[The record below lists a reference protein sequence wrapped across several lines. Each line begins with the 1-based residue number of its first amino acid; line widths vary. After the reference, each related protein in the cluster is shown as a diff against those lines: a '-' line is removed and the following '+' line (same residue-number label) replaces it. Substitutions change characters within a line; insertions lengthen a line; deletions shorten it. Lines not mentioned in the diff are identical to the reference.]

1 MIFYLVPAAAGRPA
15 QLQPTQADANR
26 EARERGLKVRAPDME
41 HEVPTVKAE
50 LMAYINDL
58 MAGPAA
64 EIPYTVETVRGPI
77 EVDLKK
83 LECDPTPEPT
93 GFMSQQ
99 EVDELFKPRAKAPLP
114 RERVCEAIS
123 DMTGTDLGF
132 VALEVACRFETLGK
146 VKP

>member
-58 MAGPAA
+58 MGSAGGPVGLAGSTPAA
-64 EIPYTVETVRGPI
+64 PQPI
-77 EVDLKK
+77 
-83 LECDPTPEPT
+83 DPTPEPT
-93 GFMSQQ
+93 GFMSQEQ
-99 EVDELFKPRAKAPLP
+99 VDELFKPRAKAPLP